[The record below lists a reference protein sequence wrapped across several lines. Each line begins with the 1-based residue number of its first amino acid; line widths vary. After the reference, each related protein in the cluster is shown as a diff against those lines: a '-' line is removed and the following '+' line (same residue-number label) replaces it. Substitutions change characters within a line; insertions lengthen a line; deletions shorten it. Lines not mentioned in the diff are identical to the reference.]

1 MAEKRL
7 SGEEQRAKMKE
18 EYKKDLQ
25 KRKQFLEDVKE
36 HKRQKTLTDAVISIT
51 SANENDDTD
60 VWVEKLNQ
68 ESAIT
73 EAKMEMALDSSGMSS
88 SSPVADEKERLAL
101 SDAEIRKIKAAELVA
116 QMKAE
121 MSGQSNPQSNPEP
134 PKVEL
139 KKEPTPET
147 KQVDPESGTSVD
159 DRPSRKM
166 LEDI

>member
-18 EYKKDLQ
+18 AYKKDLQ
-25 KRKQFLEDVKE
+25 QRKQFLDDVKE
-36 HKRQKTLTDAVISIT
+36 HKRQKTLTDAVIEIT

-60 VWVEKLNQ
+60 VWIEQLNQ
-68 ESAIT
+68 KSALS
-73 EAKMEMALDSSGMSS
+73 EAKMEMAMDSASVS
-88 SSPVADEKERLAL
+88 SSPIADERERLAM
-101 SDAEIRKIKAAELVA
+101 SDAEIRKLKAAELVA

-121 MSGQSNPQSNPEP
+121 MTGAPKPQTNPEP
-134 PKVEL
+134 PIVNLQKENPVESKPL
-139 KKEPTPET
+139 
-147 KQVDPESGTSVD
+147 DPESGAEID

>member
-18 EYKKDLQ
+18 AYKDDLR

-36 HKRQKTLTDAVISIT
+36 HKRVKTLSDAVIEIT
-51 SANENDDTD
+51 SANEKDDTD
-60 VWVEKLNQ
+60 VWVEKLN
-68 ESAIT
+68 EKSALS
-73 EAKMEMALDSSGMSS
+73 EAKMEMALDSTEVAR
-88 SSPVADEKERLAL
+88 SPAVEEKERLAM

-121 MSGQSNPQSNPEP
+121 MMGQSNPKSNAEP

-139 KKEPTPET
+139 KKETAPEVPA
-147 KQVDPESGTSVD
+147 VDPESGALTE

>member
-18 EYKKDLQ
+18 AYKRDLQ
-25 KRKQFLEDVKE
+25 QRKQFLDDVKE
-36 HKRQKTLTDAVISIT
+36 HKRQKTLTDAVVAIT
-51 SANENDDTD
+51 SANEQDDTD
-60 VWVEKLNQ
+60 VWVEKLN
-68 ESAIT
+68 EKSAIS
-73 EAKMEMALDSSGMSS
+73 EAKMEMAMDSISVSG
-88 SSPVADEKERLAL
+88 SPVVEEQARLAM
-101 SDAEIRKIKAAELVA
+101 SDAEIRKIKAQELVA

-121 MSGQSNPQSNPEP
+121 MEGASHPPQSNPEP

-139 KKEPTPET
+139 EKSTPEN
-147 KQVDPESGTSVD
+147 KVVEAESGAPLD

>member
-18 EYKKDLQ
+18 AYKDDLR

-36 HKRQKTLTDAVISIT
+36 HNRVKTLSDAVINIT

-60 VWVEKLNQ
+60 VWVEKLN
-68 ESAIT
+68 EKSALS
-73 EAKMEMALDSSGMSS
+73 EAKMEMALDSANVS
-88 SSPVADEKERLAL
+88 SSPIADERERLAL
-101 SDAEIRKIKAAELVA
+101 SDAEIRKLKAAELVA

-121 MSGQSNPQSNPEP
+121 MLGQSQPQTNAEP

-139 KKEPTPET
+139 KKEVAPES
-147 KQVDPESGTSVD
+147 KPLDPESGAALD
-159 DRPSRKM
+159 DRPARKM